1 MRRTCGF
8 YHQPPDMYQA
18 PVGNMFSPVG
28 RDKGRIVDEWGSASN
43 FVTNEWGSASNFVSD
58 EWGNASNFVTNEWG
72 SASNFVS
79 PSSRG
84 RRSDSSDGRS
94 YSLLQQSKERD
105 SEKIKKLEKELKLMR
120 EDKEALQRRVD
131 QLEKLL
137 KIEKDELLSTVAE
150 DNMHRVAKDF
160 EVQFDKTW
168 KESYETQ
175 IKNLKAELQSLYN
188 EENPVTAMEK
198 TPRVKK
204 RSPIAKKKLTNA
216 LKKFESVRKRVSAPK
231 KTPIAK
237 RKLANALRKLI
248 SVEKKEPEQAVI
260 KCNTCDLIFKT
271 AGLLRRHMRCEHSSV
286 ITSNQ

>member
-8 YHQPPDMYQA
+8 YHQPPGMYQA

-28 RDKGRIVDEWGSASN
+28 RERRGIV
-43 FVTNEWGSASNFVSD
+43 NEWVSASNFVSD
-58 EWGNASNFVTNEWG
+58 EWG

-84 RRSDSSDGRS
+84 QCSDSSDGRS
-94 YSLLQQSKERD
+94 YSLLQQSNERD
-105 SEKIKKLEKELKLMR
+105 SEKIKKLEKELKLTR
-120 EDKEALQRRVD
+120 EDKEALHRRVD
-131 QLEKLL
+131 QLEKIL
-137 KIEKDELLSTVAE
+137 KIEKDELPSTVAE

-237 RKLANALRKLI
+237 RKIANALRKLI

-286 ITSNQ
+286 ISDNQ